1 MVSFFSIVYLIHL
14 VSSHRLRCARY
25 STYYAL
31 EVGNAV
37 DIRGGYGSRCDVRLR
52 VVILTIL
59 PFPFVSSQ
67 TSTTPFLHLS
77 PCGIITL
84 VQMGKKVCFIDYMYG
99 WSFFSRLI
107 PSSYFTSMSFLLVHC

>member
-14 VSSHRLRCARY
+14 VSSHRL
-25 STYYAL
+25 AL
-31 EVGNAV
+31 VRDTQLGNAV
-37 DIRGGYGSRCDVRLR
+37 DIRGGYGSRYDVRLR